1 MIISFVHKG
10 LEKFYQTGSKAG
22 IQAAHASRLRLILS
36 NLDVAETSDD
46 VNIPGLSLHPLKG
59 NRSGLWSVKVS
70 GNWRVIFAFSGKN
83 VELVDYLDY
92 H

>member
-10 LEKFYQTGSKAG
+10 LEKYYLTGSKAG
-22 IQAAHASRLRLILS
+22 IQAAHASRLQLILT
-36 NLDVAETSDD
+36 NLDVAETPGDID
-46 VNIPGLSLHPLKG
+46 LPGLALHPLKG
-59 NRSGLWSVKVS
+59 DKSGLWSVKVS

-83 VELVDYLDY
+83 VELLDYLDY

>member
-10 LEKFYQTGSKAG
+10 LEKYYLTGSKAG
-22 IQAAHASRLRLILS
+22 IQAAHASRLRLILT
-36 NLDVAETSDD
+36 NLDVSETSDD
-46 VNIPGLSLHPLKG
+46 MNLPGLALHPLKG
-59 NRSGLWSVKVS
+59 DKIGLWSVKVS
-70 GNWRVIFAFSGKN
+70 GNWRVVFAFSGKN